1 MKTLPDLFAKNREWA
16 QRMVSQDPQY
26 FHRLSQQQTPKFLWI
41 GCSDSRVPANQ
52 ITGLEPGEMFVHR
65 NVANQV
71 YLADLN
77 ALSVIQ
83 YALDHLKVGHIIVC
97 GHENCG
103 GVKAAMQEQPHG
115 LVDNWI
121 RPIRELYLR
130 HKEELMQWDEDARLQ
145 KLCELNVRQQVVNL
159 CATTV
164 VQDAWK
170 RGQVLSVHGWFY
182 ALSDGLLRDTGLC
195 VQNRAEADLLGR

>member
-1 MKTLPDLFAKNREWA
+1 MLA
-16 QRMVSQDPQY
+16 QDPD
-26 FHRLSQQQTPKFLWI
+26 FFERLTRQQNPRFLWI

-65 NVANQV
+65 NIANQV
-71 YLADLN
+71 IHADFN

-83 YALDHLKVGHIIVC
+83 YALDFLKVEHIIIIC

-103 GVKAAMQEQPHG
+103 GVRAAMEDSSHG
-115 LVDNWI
+115 IVDNWI
-121 RPIRELYLR
+121 RPIRELYLQNR
-130 HKEELMQWDEDARLQ
+130 ARLLHLSPERQ
-145 KLCELNVRQQVVNL
+145 LTRLCELNVRMQLANL

-164 VQDAWK
+164 VQDAWN
-170 RGQVLSVHGWFY
+170 RGQQLSVHGWFY

-195 VQNRAEADLLGR
+195 VQSHQEADELLTKRLDNTTFLE